1 MAEQKLTSIEIGRAA
16 LRIAVTENRTEE
28 QRVKEQLAANGIRST
43 AVDFGGEF
51 MPSIVKIVERAV
63 VAAQRQGIVTETH
76 VGAGAVW
83 SVPWWRR
90 SVRALLR
97 KRMSARARL
106 PVLPMR
112 RWSSLLPRRP
122 ALTWAAK
129 LALPAAA
136 SIYAL
141 PFTWRWAC

>member
-28 QRVKEQLAANGIRST
+28 QRVKEQLAASGIRST

-51 MPSIVKIVERAV
+51 MPSIVKI
-63 VAAQRQGIVTETH
+63 G
-76 VGAGAVW
+76 
-83 SVPWWRR
+83 

-112 RWSSLLPRRP
+112 RWNSLLPRRQV
-122 ALTWAAK
+122 LTWAVK

-136 SIYAL
+136 SICAL

>member
-1 MAEQKLTSIEIGRAA
+1 MAEQKMTSIVIGRAA
-16 LRIAVTENRTEE
+16 LRIAATENRTEE
-28 QRVKEQLAANGIRST
+28 QRVKELLAASGIRST

-51 MPSIVKIVERAV
+51 MASIVKIVERAV

-76 VGAGAVW
+76 VGAGAV
-83 SVPWWRR
+83 
-90 SVRALLR
+90 
-97 KRMSARARL
+97 
-106 PVLPMR
+106 
-112 RWSSLLPRRP
+112 

-136 SIYAL
+136 SICAL

>member
-16 LRIAVTENRTEE
+16 LRIAVTENRAEE
-28 QRVKEQLAANGIRST
+28 QRIKEQLAAKGIRST

-51 MPSIVKIVERAV
+51 MPSVVKIVERAV

-76 VGAGAVW
+76 VGAGAVAGAAHA
-83 SVPWWRR
+83 
-90 SVRALLR
+90 ALEQL
-97 KRMSARARL
+97 
-106 PVLPMR
+106 V
-112 RWSSLLPRRP
+112 

-136 SIYAL
+136 SICAL
-141 PFTWRWAC
+141 PYIWRWAC